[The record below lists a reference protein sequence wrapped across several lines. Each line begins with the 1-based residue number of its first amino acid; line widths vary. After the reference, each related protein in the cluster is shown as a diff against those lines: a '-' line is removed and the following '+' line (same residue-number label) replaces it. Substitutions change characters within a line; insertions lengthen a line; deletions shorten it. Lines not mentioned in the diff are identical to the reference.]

1 MNRLVDTHLHTD
13 NSPDGTHTAMYLCEQ
28 AELMS
33 VRSICITDHC
43 ECDKYD
49 QYDYARRVRNSF
61 FETTK
66 ARQSFEGE
74 VLVLR
79 GIELGQPH
87 YAPGLAEKII
97 STYEYDEIIG
107 STHNL
112 RNQQDFCCFK
122 GFTQNE
128 AEELFDEYLNE
139 EMNLVQ
145 FGNFDILAHL
155 TYPLRYFY
163 SKSNIDIDTDKFK
176 EKIDKILFSLVKNDK
191 ALEVNTGGLRQS
203 LKKLSP
209 EFSIIARFRELGGK
223 YITFGSDAHCAEDL
237 CFGFTEAISTIK
249 AAGFSEITIFEHRTP
264 LTLPIF

>member
-13 NSPDGTHTAMYLCEQ
+13 NSPDGTHTGMYICEQ
-28 AELMS
+28 AALMG

-43 ECDKYD
+43 DCDVYEE
-49 QYDYARRVRNSF
+49 YDYARRVRNSF

-66 ARQSFEGE
+66 AKQSFEGE

-87 YAPGLAEKII
+87 YVPDLAKKII
-97 STYEYDEIIG
+97 SRYEFDEIIG

-112 RNQQDFCCFK
+112 RNQKDFCFFEA
-122 GFTQNE
+122 FTLNE

-139 EMNLVQ
+139 ELNLID

-163 SKSNIDIDTDKFK
+163 SKSNINICLDKFK
-176 EKIDKILFSLVKNDK
+176 EKIDRILFLLVKNDK
-191 ALEVNTGGLRQS
+191 ALEVNTGGLRQP

-209 EFSIIARFRELGGK
+209 ELPIISRFRELGGK
-223 YITFGSDAHCAEDL
+223 YITFGSDAHRAEDL
-237 CFGFTEAISTIK
+237 CFGFKEAVSAIK
-249 AAGFSEITIFEHRTP
+249 SAGFSEITIFEHRTP

>member
-28 AELMS
+28 AELMG

-43 ECDKYD
+43 ECDSYEK
-49 QYDYARRVRNSF
+49 YDYARRVRNSF
-61 FETTK
+61 FEATK
-66 ARQSFEGE
+66 AKQSFEGE

-87 YAPGLAEKII
+87 YMSEIAEKII

-107 STHNL
+107 SIHNL
-112 RNQQDFCCFK
+112 RNQKDFGLFEN
-122 GFTQNE
+122 FTQKE

-139 EMNLVQ
+139 EMNLIH

-155 TYPLRYFY
+155 TYPMRYFY
-163 SKSNIDIDTDKFK
+163 SKSNIDIDLNKFK
-176 EKIDKILFSLVKNDK
+176 EKVDRILFSLVKNDK
-191 ALEVNTGGLRQS
+191 ALEVNTGGLRQP

-209 EFSIIARFRELGGK
+209 EFPVISRFRELGGK
-223 YITFGSDAHCAEDL
+223 YITFGSDAHRAEDI
-237 CFGFTEAISTIK
+237 CFGFTDVISAIR